1 MNQIVIC
8 VGSVYGAAL
17 ETARA
22 IRTALQAE
30 GYSVALHEAPTL
42 ASITE
47 TEGAILVCTSTTGT
61 GDLPENIAPLYLGLT
76 NEYPNIVNRP
86 FGVIT
91 LGDSAYFDTFGGAG
105 DLIFEAFTELAAK
118 PISPLLKIDAQE
130 TADPEEVA
138 VPWSREWA
146 RQLKNM

>member
-1 MNQIVIC
+1 MKHIVIC

-17 ETARA
+17 ETAKA
-22 IRTALQAE
+22 IRTALQEE
-30 GYSVALHEAPTL
+30 GYTAELHDAPTL
-42 ASITE
+42 DSVTQ

-61 GDLPENIAPLYLGLT
+61 GDLPDNIAPLYIGLT
-76 NEYPNIVNRP
+76 NDFPNIVGRP

-91 LGDSAYFDTFGGAG
+91 LGDSSYFDTYGGAG

-118 PISPLLKIDAQE
+118 PLTPLLKIDAQE

-138 VPWSREWA
+138 VPWAKEWA
-146 RQLKNM
+146 RQLDSF